1 MVAIVGG
8 GISGLAAAWEL
19 AARRIPFVLIE
30 RAPRLGGVIVTETI
44 DGYTIDAGPDALLT
58 QKPAALA
65 LCRELGLAGR
75 LQPQVARKTFVVR
88 DRRLCEL
95 PEASVMGFPTR
106 WTPFATTTAFSWRG
120 KLRMA
125 AELFVPP
132 RPPNGDESIASFIG
146 RRFGREAVDYLAEPL
161 LAGIHGG
168 DPDLLS
174 MRAAFPRFL
183 DLEARYRSVI
193 AGLRTAHAPRPSH
206 SAPGPSHSAPRTS
219 HSAPF
224 VALPGGMHE
233 LIAALA
239 AALPADAI
247 RVGVGV
253 ESIAETPT
261 EYVLRLSDDSR
272 VVATAVIV
280 ATPPRVATRLLN
292 GVDERLGALSA
303 RLSSTSS
310 AVTVA
315 LGYRR
320 SAIGHRLD
328 GTGFVVPHCERMRI
342 RAASW
347 VSSKWSG
354 RAPDDRVLLRA
365 YIGGAAD
372 PAAIDRPDG
381 VLAVEAQHDLARLL
395 SIAGEP
401 ELMRIYRWRDAT
413 PQLHVGHL
421 DAMAA
426 LDRELAGHVGLAVTA
441 SGFRGTGIADCVADA
456 RLQASRVV
464 ESVRSA
470 A

>member
-88 DRRLCEL
+88 DRRLREL
-95 PEASVMGFPTR
+95 PEASFMGFPTR

-132 RPPNGDESIASFIG
+132 RPPSGDESIASFIG

-168 DPDLLS
+168 DPALLS

-193 AGLRTAHAPRPSH
+193 AGLRTAHA
-206 SAPGPSHSAPRTS
+206 APGTSHAAPRTS
-219 HSAPF
+219 HPTPF

-233 LIAALA
+233 LTAALA
-239 AALPADAI
+239 AALPANAI

-253 ESIAETPT
+253 ESIAKTAA
-261 EYVLRLSDDSR
+261 EYVLRLSDGSR
-272 VVATAVIV
+272 VVSTAVIV
-280 ATPPRVATRLLN
+280 ATPPRIATRLLQD
-292 GVDERLGALSA
+292 VDERLGALSS

-320 SAIGHRLD
+320 SAIGHALN

-365 YIGGAAD
+365 YVGGAAD
-372 PAAIDRPDG
+372 PAAIDRPDA
-381 VLAVEAQHDLARLL
+381 VLAVEAQHDLGRLL
-395 SIAGEP
+395 NIAGDP
-401 ELMRIYRWRDAT
+401 ELIRIYRWRDAT

-426 LDRELAGHVGLAVTA
+426 LDRELAVHVGLAVTA